1 MVLPETKENQ
11 RITVNVVRTDPDSHQ
26 FIVTYGDDGKLY
38 RLPMLLYQKRSTVP
52 NTLPCIVEESFNGG
66 IHLRQDYETLIR
78 QFYHEGDKV
87 EFSIKRSHDN
97 FYILQESHGFT
108 TRLDKSCIPNP
119 ALTPRIICQVE
130 KIKGRYMQVQ
140 PVENLQA
147 RKYDFP
153 IKDNQLATLLGNRK
167 WNNDSLRELL
177 LGSTNPDL
185 FDNACYHW
193 IANMATDYHDKDLL
207 RQDLIDFKE
216 SMLHVLEQTDLL
228 NMCDAVSRGI
238 LENRF
243 TDFIEQIS
251 FFINALD
258 LVKTT

>member
-119 ALTPRIICQVE
+119 ALTSRIICQVE

-140 PVENLQA
+140 PVENLAGTEIRLPHQ
-147 RKYDFP
+147 R
-153 IKDNQLATLLGNRK
+153 
-167 WNNDSLRELL
+167 
-177 LGSTNPDL
+177 
-185 FDNACYHW
+185 
-193 IANMATDYHDKDLL
+193 
-207 RQDLIDFKE
+207 
-216 SMLHVLEQTDLL
+216 
-228 NMCDAVSRGI
+228 
-238 LENRF
+238 
-243 TDFIEQIS
+243 
-251 FFINALD
+251 
-258 LVKTT
+258 